1 MSLRFKL
8 LASALAGALILAP
21 VQIHIQTFHDKG
33 RSFSLSVKKA
43 EAFAPSVPVAF
54 TALAEAFTSALP
66 AALAS
71 AGLGLAVVGLG
82 VLVWK
87 KDSIVQF
94 LKDFSSVSSGDP
106 ATNVS
111 YDSPTN
117 ATVSSVK
124 RKVGGSLLGY
134 TITGWECPDSCSKP
148 GIMFFE
154 VDSINVCFGTTRC
167 RIYVSPHPIRIDG
180 QPIRLDTIPGNL
192 QNLPSPDEF
201 HSDSSSVPSDV
212 TVVEVPQADDDVP
225 EGDVLYVSPD
235 GISLSPPDSS
245 SDTDA
250 RNPADTAVTDSSSAD
265 TDAQNPADTAVTDSS
280 SADTDAQNPADTAV
294 TDSSSADTDA
304 QNPADTAVADSS
316 PATTDAQNP
325 ADTAVTDSS
334 SADTA
339 TDVQSP
345 ADSTTDTA
353 SENPVDVI
361 VKNPADIAKA
371 IDDVASKSVPTANST
386 ALPDVP
392 AFNTTLSTPEVPNV
406 LDKFKSIASSLK
418 LTDKVTTS
426 FSGSCSISGSL
437 DLWGNSV
444 PYNIDFCPYA
454 PYLQQAGDILV
465 MVSGFAALLIMF
477 GL

>member
-1 MSLRFKL
+1 MSLRSKL

-148 GIMFFE
+148 
-154 VDSINVCFGTTRC
+154 
-167 RIYVSPHPIRIDG
+167 
-180 QPIRLDTIPGNL
+180 
-192 QNLPSPDEF
+192 
-201 HSDSSSVPSDV
+201 
-212 TVVEVPQADDDVP
+212 
-225 EGDVLYVSPD
+225 
-235 GISLSPPDSS
+235 
-245 SDTDA
+245 
-250 RNPADTAVTDSSSAD
+250 
-265 TDAQNPADTAVTDSS
+265 
-280 SADTDAQNPADTAV
+280 
-294 TDSSSADTDA
+294 
-304 QNPADTAVADSS
+304 
-316 PATTDAQNP
+316 
-325 ADTAVTDSS
+325 
-334 SADTA
+334 
-339 TDVQSP
+339 
-345 ADSTTDTA
+345 
-353 SENPVDVI
+353 
-361 VKNPADIAKA
+361 
-371 IDDVASKSVPTANST
+371 
-386 ALPDVP
+386 
-392 AFNTTLSTPEVPNV
+392 
-406 LDKFKSIASSLK
+406 
-418 LTDKVTTS
+418 
-426 FSGSCSISGSL
+426 
-437 DLWGNSV
+437 
-444 PYNIDFCPYA
+444 
-454 PYLQQAGDILV
+454 
-465 MVSGFAALLIMF
+465 
-477 GL
+477 

>member
-33 RSFSLSVKKA
+33 RSFSLSVEKA
-43 EAFAPSVPVAF
+43 EAFAPPVPVAF

-250 RNPADTAVTDSSSAD
+250 
-265 TDAQNPADTAVTDSS
+265 
-280 SADTDAQNPADTAV
+280 
-294 TDSSSADTDA
+294 
-304 QNPADTAVADSS
+304 
-316 PATTDAQNP
+316 QNP

-353 SENPVDVI
+353 SDNPVDVI

-392 AFNTTLSTPEVPNV
+392 TFNTTVSTPEVPNI

-454 PYLQQAGDILV
+454 PYLEQAGDILV

>member
-1 MSLRFKL
+1 MSLRSKL

-250 RNPADTAVTDSSSAD
+250 
-265 TDAQNPADTAVTDSS
+265 
-280 SADTDAQNPADTAV
+280 
-294 TDSSSADTDA
+294 
-304 QNPADTAVADSS
+304 
-316 PATTDAQNP
+316 QNP

-353 SENPVDVI
+353 SDNPVDVI

-371 IDDVASKSVPTANST
+371 VDDVASKSVPTANST

-392 AFNTTLSTPEVPNV
+392 TFNTTVSTPEVPNI